1 MTPKKSL
8 WNPANSF
15 LWKRHRYRW
24 LLSDTHSPFSL
35 WRNPCHGILYLLMY
49 PNHSE
54 CSTHTRRNHESW
66 WDKQLLSYN
75 HLISCTPIIQPKAW
89 ISLRPSIWNPGV
101 TQALNLWLFCSP
113 QGSELQITDDQYYP
127 PNPRNHSENRN
138 TLDTWDL
145 TGWREN
151 QTSGAGRDRED
162 KTLWHHKTLGLIIC
176 PHVTSTWDDNGRS
189 EDGVWTSSEDGPQ
202 LGQASRNLMRSHPT
216 RKSDTLRKWKERKK
230 AAKATCPP
238 APTHHTPPHD

>member
-127 PNPRNHSENRN
+127 PPTPEI
-138 TLDTWDL
+138 TVK
-145 TGWREN
+145 REIRWTHE
-151 QTSGAGRDRED
+151 TSQGGGKIRPQ
-162 KTLWHHKTLGLIIC
+162 GLEETEKIKHYGTIK
-176 PHVTSTWDDNGRS
+176 H
-189 EDGVWTSSEDGPQ
+189 
-202 LGQASRNLMRSHPT
+202 
-216 RKSDTLRKWKERKK
+216 
-230 AAKATCPP
+230 
-238 APTHHTPPHD
+238 